1 VDSGLERL
9 NEFCIIKCFDREP
22 GVKFKKKAN
31 KIGPTSYLYY
41 VHFIAIKIKGKQV
54 KILALKP
61 ER

>member
-1 VDSGLERL
+1 MKL
-9 NEFCIIKCFDREP
+9 
-22 GVKFKKKAN
+22 KKKAN
-31 KIGPTSYLYY
+31 KIGPTRYLYY

>member
-1 VDSGLERL
+1 M
-9 NEFCIIKCFDREP
+9 
-22 GVKFKKKAN
+22 KFKKKAN
-31 KIGPTSYLYY
+31 KIGPTRYLYY